1 MDTTASIEQAAAFAE
16 SALKLMAAQG
26 IPATPANF
34 TVWYAY
40 HAGQSDELTR
50 ALDSMLD
57 DKVEFTRER
66 NQEIH
71 EKYFSFEGEGHEIR
85 ETTSRLQ
92 TAVNNVLGLL
102 GEAGREQSDYGEKLA
117 GFSGELSDS
126 ADNEQVAALVRGIL
140 SETQQ
145 IVEKSQAMESRLGQ
159 STQQIDELRRHLE
172 EVQREAMTDALTG
185 IANRKYFDATLRA
198 AAKDATDTGEELCLL
213 MIDIDHFKKFNDTY
227 GHLIGDEVLRVV
239 ARLLRDNVK
248 GRDTPARYGG
258 EEFSVILPQT
268 SLENA
273 AHLAEQIR
281 GTLAARKVHDKRTDT
296 DYGTLTVSIGAG
308 RFRPGEPQ
316 ESLVQRADQALY
328 QAKNQGRNQ
337 VVTEDALDNVVD
349 LAG

>member
-1 MDTTASIEQAAAFAE
+1 MDSTANIEQAAEHAE

-50 ALDSMLD
+50 ALDAMLG
-57 DKVEFTRER
+57 DKVKFTHER
-66 NQEIH
+66 NHEIH
-71 EKYFSFEGEGHEIR
+71 EKYFSFESEGREIR
-85 ETTSRLQ
+85 ETTGRLQ
-92 TAVNNVLGLL
+92 AAVNNVLELL
-102 GEAGREQSDYGEKLA
+102 GEAGRNQSAYGEKLA
-117 GFSGELSDS
+117 DFSGELSKD

-145 IVEKSQAMESRLGQ
+145 IVERSQAMESRLDQ
-159 STQQIDELRRHLE
+159 SSQQIDELRRHLQ

-198 AAKDATDTGEELCLL
+198 AAKYATETGEELCLL
-213 MIDIDHFKKFNDTY
+213 MMDIDHFKRFNDTY
-227 GHLIGDEVLRVV
+227 GHVIGDEVLRVV
-239 ARLLRDNVK
+239 ARLLKENVK

-258 EEFSVILPQT
+258 EEFAVILPQT
-268 SLENA
+268 SLQNA
-273 AHLAEQIR
+273 HGLAEQIR
-281 GTLAARKVHDKRTDT
+281 NTLASRKVHDKRTDT
-296 DYGTLTVSIGAG
+296 SYGTLTVSIGAG
-308 RFRPGEPQ
+308 KFRLGEPL

-328 QAKNQGRNQ
+328 RAKNQGRNR
-337 VVTEDALDNVVD
+337 VVTEEALDEVVD